1 MQADHAR
8 QLRHQPAAGEWL
20 ALRSPG
26 ELMAALVTGGLVA
39 ARGSESQT
47 MDALAVSREEGQQ
60 HVAAAVQCLSIRL
73 KLKAEQ
79 TFDH

>member
-1 MQADHAR
+1 
-8 QLRHQPAAGEWL
+8 
-20 ALRSPG
+20 
-26 ELMAALVTGGLVA
+26 MAALVTGGLVA

-60 HVAAAVQCLSIRL
+60 HVAAAVECLSIRL